1 MEQVQ
6 EETTGQNVEA
16 KTEESEPT
24 PAINIEALQAR
35 LEKLESTN
43 ERLLNE
49 SKTYKNKYQGLRN
62 DVETKQKTQL
72 EESENWKELLD
83 IEKNRAFEL
92 EEKHKSM
99 QKNVLRQKLNFE
111 VARHAKNAFDVNDVI
126 NSLDRNSLHIDE
138 ENLEV
143 GGIKEAV
150 ELVMKSKP
158 HLFNTGVKPHGMGE
172 RPPENYKP
180 EEKEKSLAEL
190 LGEGFKQNVI

>member
-16 KTEESEPT
+16 KTEELEPT

>member
-1 MEQVQ
+1 L
-6 EETTGQNVEA
+6 
-16 KTEESEPT
+16 K
-24 PAINIEALQAR
+24 
-35 LEKLESTN
+35 STN

>member
-16 KTEESEPT
+16 KTEELEPT

-111 VARHAKNAFDVNDVI
+111 VARHAKNAFDVDDVI
-126 NSLDRNSLHIDE
+126 NSLDRDSLHIDE

>member
-6 EETTGQNVEA
+6 KETTGQNVEA

>member
-6 EETTGQNVEA
+6 EQVNDQQVEA
-16 KTEESEPT
+16 TAEAPEQT

-35 LEKLESTN
+35 LEKLENTN

-49 SKTYKNKYQGLRN
+49 SKTYKNKYQGLRT

-92 EEKHKSM
+92 EEKNKSIRTDVM
-99 QKNVLRQKLNFE
+99 RQKLNFE
-111 VARHAKNAFDVNDVI
+111 VSRHASNAFDVNDVI
-126 NSLDRNSLHIDE
+126 NSLDKSSLTIDE

-150 ELVMKSKP
+150 EVVMKLKP

-172 RPPENYKP
+172 RPPEGYK
-180 EEKEKSLAEL
+180 EVKQETSLEDLILSGIKSGA
-190 LGEGFKQNVI
+190 I

>member
-16 KTEESEPT
+16 KTEELEPT
-24 PAINIEALQAR
+24 PTINIEALQAR